1 MTGPCGN
8 KNCPHDL
15 YNEQFGDNC
24 GGHFSFG
31 MGEAKHLA
39 VPMICKDFKPCEPTL
54 EPCPICGEM
63 PKLKTEQ
70 AGRNCPIVYSY
81 RCMGYLGAGDSHDH
95 AYIGSMPTSLGVE
108 EAGEAWSALCRA
120 IRG

>member
-24 GGHFSFG
+24 DGYFSFG
-31 MGEAKHLA
+31 TRGAKHLT

-54 EPCPICGEM
+54 DLCPICGEM
-63 PKLKTEQ
+63 NRKPPEWIVVI
-70 AGRNCPIVYSY
+70 GRNYYTLPMGEIPIDARENITAVHYE
-81 RCMGYLGAGDSHDH
+81 GEWHD
-95 AYIGSMPTSLGVE
+95 PL
-108 EAGEAWSALCRA
+108 R
-120 IRG
+120 